1 MLTAAQL
8 SGRVRQKLCLLYS
21 CQGIITV
28 YSFPVNG
35 KRKVFSENGQNPGM
49 KKYLLIPA
57 EFTLGGLLYGLCEI
71 LFRGHTHWSMVLAG
85 GLSLSLLGRCA
96 RREER
101 PLWQTW
107 VMGMCVITAVEFV
120 TGCVVN
126 LRMGLQVWDYSRH
139 RFHLM
144 GQICPL
150 FSLCWLLLSIPAVAL
165 CRLLRRLLGA

>member
-1 MLTAAQL
+1 
-8 SGRVRQKLCLLYS
+8 
-21 CQGIITV
+21 
-28 YSFPVNG
+28 
-35 KRKVFSENGQNPGM
+35 M

-71 LFRGHTHWSMVLAG
+71 LFRGHTHWSMLLAG

-101 PLWQTW
+101 PLWQSCI
-107 VMGMCVITAVEFV
+107 MGMSLITAVEFV

-126 LRMGLQVWDYSRH
+126 LLLGWRVWSYAAQPGN
-139 RFHLM
+139 LL

-150 FSLCWLLLSIPAVAL
+150 FSFLWFLLCIPLLLGISYLQKRPHT
-165 CRLLRRLLGA
+165 RRA